1 MAEILYAERKKKCII
16 IQKFGTE
23 SGDRMKAAAHREL
36 PCMLSI
42 SKKSK
47 ERNSMKL
54 FKLEN
59 HAESYLP
66 EDKNWKLVWSDE
78 FDGTELDSGTVAEF
92 MLAKFAAMP
101 ALLLRTDFRVS
112 GDQNVENSGFE
123 PWNLM
128 LSFYPHTKS
137 LLLNAASLYRRS
149 FEGDTPN
156 LNTYADLIAREI
168 IAKLDELARDIPASK
183 SMPQIR
189 EWICEMSDLNLG

>member
-1 MAEILYAERKKKCII
+1 MAKKLKVYFAGALFSAKELMGNKLIADSICANSGNYEIVLPQDMEVSRLHPKEIRD
-16 IQKFGTE
+16 
-23 SGDRMKAAAHREL
+23 GDMRALLNCDMG
-36 PCMLSI
+36 I
-42 SKKSK
+42 F
-47 ERNSMKL
+47 N
-54 FKLEN
+54 
-59 HAESYLP
+59 
-66 EDKNWKLVWSDE
+66 

-137 LLLNAASLYRRS
+137 LLLNAASLYRQS

-156 LNTYADLIAREI
+156 LNTYAGLIAREI